1 MKIVLAAINAKDI
14 HANLAVCS
22 LRAFS
27 DEYKEQIQI
36 KEYTINQY
44 TEDVLA
50 DLYKEKADMVA
61 FSCYIWN
68 MGMVEELTELLH
80 QIRPDMPIWFGGPEV
95 SYDAAEC
102 LERNPGVTGVIRGE
116 GEETF
121 HELMQYY
128 IDGSGKLEDIRGIV
142 YRENGQLV
150 DNGWR
155 EVMDLN
161 KVPFVYEDMNDFKNK
176 IIYYETSRGC
186 PFSCSYCLSSVDKKV
201 RLRDMALVEK
211 ELQFFIDHEVPQ
223 VKFVDR
229 TFNCN
234 KKHAMAIWRYIK
246 AHDNGI
252 TNFHFEIGADL
263 LDDEELAI
271 LSDMRPGLVQ
281 LEIGVQSTNDA
292 TIQEV
297 SRTMRLDRL
306 AKAVHT
312 VNVGHNIHQ
321 HLDLIAGL
329 PYEDYDR
336 FRQSFNDVYQMEP
349 EQLQLGF
356 LKVLKG
362 SRMYDMAETYGI
374 VYRKKAPYEVLKTD
388 WMSYDDILK
397 LKGVEEMVEIYYNS
411 HQFEQS
417 VTYLLHF
424 YKAPFDFFEDL
435 AAFYEQCGF
444 GKVQHGRMQRYDI
457 LLQFA
462 EKRHLGKVVNDMAA
476 ADKKKDIQE
485 VHGDAIEI
493 LKATMLY
500 DLYARE
506 NLKSRPEWAH
516 EILYRPLCED
526 FYRNREMTERYL
538 PSYEGCTARQM
549 KRMTHMEGFAMD
561 IRATAASGQWTG
573 KPEVLLFDYKE
584 RNPLTYAA
592 KMTAISVSECNAEME
607 ETANG

>member
-1 MKIVLAAINAKDI
+1 MKIVLAAINAKYI

-44 TEDVLA
+44 TEDILA
-50 DLYKEKADMVA
+50 DLYREKADMVA

-68 MGMVEELTELLH
+68 MGMVEELAELLH
-80 QIRPDMPIWFGGPEV
+80 QLRPELIIWFGGPEV
-95 SYDAAEC
+95 SYDAVEC
-102 LERNPGVTGVIRGE
+102 LERNPGVTGVLRGE
-116 GEETF
+116 GEESF

-128 IDGSGKLEDIRGIV
+128 IDSRGKMQDIRGIV

-161 KVPFVYEDMNDFKNK
+161 KVPFVYEDMADFKNK

-201 RLRDMALVEK
+201 RLRDMSLVEK

-246 AHDNGI
+246 AHDKGI

-312 VNVGHNIHQ
+312 VNAGHNIHQ

-336 FRQSFNDVYQMEP
+336 FKQSFNDVYKMEP

-362 SRMYDMAETYGI
+362 SRMYEMAETYGI

-397 LKGVEEMVEIYYNS
+397 LKGVEEMVEVYYNS
-411 HQFEQS
+411 HQFDLS
-417 VTYLLHF
+417 VTYLMHF
-424 YKAPFDFFEDL
+424 YAEPFDFYADL
-435 AAFYEQCGF
+435 AAFYEETGF
-444 GKVQHGRMQRYDI
+444 GKIQHGRMQRYDI
-457 LLQFA
+457 LLRFVQ
-462 EKRHLGKVVNDMAA
+462 ERHLGE
-476 ADKKKDIQE
+476 KKESE
-485 VHGDAIEI
+485 VPEI
-493 LKATMLY
+493 LKFTMLY

-506 NLKSRPEWAH
+506 NLKSRPTWAQ
-516 EILYRPLCED
+516 EIQHRSFCED
-526 FYRNREMTERYL
+526 FYRNEEMTKKYL
-538 PSYEGCTARQM
+538 PSYAECTPRQM
-549 KRMTHMEGFAMD
+549 KRMTHMEGFDMD
-561 IRATAASGQWTG
+561 IVASAKAGKRVG
-573 KPEVLLFDYKE
+573 KPEAILFDYKE
-584 RNPLTYAA
+584 RNPLNFASKTVN
-592 KMTAISVSECNAEME
+592 VSINC
-607 ETANG
+607 

>member
-1 MKIVLAAINAKDI
+1 MKIVLTAINAKYI

-44 TEDVLA
+44 TEDILA

-128 IDGSGKLEDIRGIV
+128 IDGSGKLQDIRGIV
-142 YRENGQLV
+142 YCENGQLV

-161 KVPFVYEDMNDFKNK
+161 KVPFVYEDMNDFRNK

-186 PFSCSYCLSSVDKKV
+186 PFSCSSCLSSVDKKV

-312 VNVGHNIHQ
+312 VNGGHNIHQ

-374 VYRKKAPYEVLKTD
+374 VYRKKAPYEVLKTN

-417 VTYLLHF
+417 VTYLMHF

-444 GKVQHGRMQRYDI
+444 DKVQHGRMQRYDI

-462 EKRHLGKVVNDMAA
+462 EKRHFGKVVNDMAA

-493 LKATMLY
+493 LKAIMLY

-506 NLKSRPEWAH
+506 NLKSRPEWAQ

-538 PSYEGCTARQM
+538 PSYAGCTARQM

-561 IRATAASGQWTG
+561 IRETAASGQWKG
-573 KPEVLLFDYKE
+573 EPEVLLFDYKE

-592 KMTAISVSECNAEME
+592 KMTAIPVSECTAEMGE
-607 ETANG
+607 EANG

>member
-1 MKIVLAAINAKDI
+1 MKIVLAAINAKYI
-14 HANLAVCS
+14 HANLAIYS
-22 LRAFS
+22 LRAFA

-44 TEDVLA
+44 TEDILA
-50 DLYKEKADMVA
+50 DLYKEEADLVA

-68 MGMVEELTELLH
+68 MGMVEELAELLH
-80 QIRPDMPIWFGGPEV
+80 QLRPEVPIWFGGPEV

-102 LERNPGVTGVIRGE
+102 LQRNPGVTGVLRGE
-116 GEETF
+116 GEESF
-121 HELMQYY
+121 HELMRYY
-128 IDGSGKLEDIRGIV
+128 IGGCGKLQDIRGII

-155 EVMDLN
+155 DVMDLN
-161 KVPFVYEDMNDFKNK
+161 KVPFVYEEMGDFKNK

-201 RLRDMALVEK
+201 RLRDMSLVEK

-246 AHDNGI
+246 AHDKGI

-263 LDDEELAI
+263 LDEEELAI

-306 AKAVHT
+306 AKAVDT
-312 VNVGHNIHQ
+312 VNAGHNIHQ

-329 PYEDYDR
+329 PFEDYER
-336 FRQSFNDVYQMEP
+336 FKQSFNDVYKMKP

-362 SRMYDMAETYGI
+362 SRMHEKARDYGI
-374 VYRKKAPYEVLKTD
+374 VYRRKAPYEVLKTD

-397 LKGVEEMVEIYYNS
+397 LKGVEEMVEVYYNS

-417 VTYLLHF
+417 VTYLMHF
-424 YKAPFDFFEDL
+424 YEEPFDFFEDL
-435 AAFYEQCGF
+435 AEFYEETGF

-457 LLQFA
+457 LLRFVQQ
-462 EKRHLGKVVNDMAA
+462 RHLGEEQPKPEVPELL
-476 ADKKKDIQE
+476 KKSE
-485 VHGDAIEI
+485 VSEI
-493 LKATMLY
+493 LKFTMLY

-506 NLKSRPEWAH
+506 NLKSRPEWAQ
-516 EILYRPLCED
+516 EILYRPFCED
-526 FYRNREMTERYL
+526 FYRDEALTKQYL
-538 PSYEGCTARQM
+538 PSYSGCTSRQM
-549 KRMTHMEGFAMD
+549 KRMTHMEGFEMD
-561 IRATAASGQWTG
+561 IRATAAAGRKTG
-573 KPEVLLFDYKE
+573 EPEALLFDYKE
-584 RNPLTYAA
+584 RDPLTYAA
-592 KMTAISVSECNAEME
+592 RISRIAVQK
-607 ETANG
+607 GKDHV

>member
-1 MKIVLAAINAKDI
+1 MKIVLAAINAKYI
-14 HANLAVCS
+14 HANLAIYS

-44 TEDVLA
+44 TEDILA
-50 DLYKEKADMVA
+50 DLYKEQADMVA

-68 MGMVEELTELLH
+68 MGMVEELAELLH
-80 QIRPDMPIWFGGPEV
+80 QLRPEMPIWFGGPEV

-102 LERNPGVTGVIRGE
+102 LQRNPGVTGVLRGE
-116 GEETF
+116 GEESF

-128 IDGSGKLEDIRGIV
+128 IGGSGKLQDIRGII

-161 KVPFVYEDMNDFKNK
+161 KVPFVYEEMGDFKNK

-201 RLRDMALVEK
+201 RLRDMSLVEK

-246 AHDNGI
+246 AHDKGI

-263 LDDEELAI
+263 LDEEELEI

-292 TIQEV
+292 TIREV

-306 AKAVHT
+306 ARAVDR
-312 VNVGHNIHQ
+312 VNAGHNIHQ

-329 PYEDYDR
+329 PYEDSDR
-336 FRQSFNDVYQMEP
+336 FKQSFNDVYRMRP

-362 SRMYDMAETYGI
+362 SRMHVMAEQYGI
-374 VYRKKAPYEVLKTD
+374 VYRRKAPYEVLKTD

-397 LKGVEEMVEIYYNS
+397 LKGVEEMVEVYYNS
-411 HQFEQS
+411 HQFDLS
-417 VTYLLHF
+417 VTYLMHF
-424 YKAPFDFFEDL
+424 YREPFDFFEDL
-435 AAFYEQCGF
+435 AEFYEETGF

-457 LLQFA
+457 LLRFVQQ
-462 EKRHLGKVVNDMAA
+462 RHLGAENSRPEKLEAGES
-476 ADKKKDIQE
+476 E
-485 VHGDAIEI
+485 VSEI
-493 LKATMLY
+493 LKFTMLY

-506 NLKSRPEWAH
+506 NLKSRPEWAQD
-516 EILYRPLCED
+516 ILYRPFCED
-526 FYRNREMTERYL
+526 FYRDETLTRQYL
-538 PSYEGCTARQM
+538 SSYSGCTPRQM
-549 KRMTHMEGFAMD
+549 KRMTHMEGFEMD
-561 IRATAASGQWTG
+561 IAETAKAGYRIG
-573 KPEVLLFDYKE
+573 GPEALLFDYKE
-584 RNPLTYAA
+584 RDPLTYAA
-592 KMTAISVSECNAEME
+592 KIVKVSIKS
-607 ETANG
+607 

>member
-1 MKIVLAAINAKDI
+1 MKIVLTAINAKYI

-44 TEDVLA
+44 TEDILA

-128 IDGSGKLEDIRGIV
+128 IDGSGKLQDIRGIV
-142 YRENGQLV
+142 YCENGQLV

-312 VNVGHNIHQ
+312 VNGGHNIHQ

-374 VYRKKAPYEVLKTD
+374 VYRKKAPYEVLKTN

-397 LKGVEEMVEIYYNS
+397 LKGVEEMVEVYYNS

-417 VTYLLHF
+417 VTYLMHF

-444 GKVQHGRMQRYDI
+444 DKVQHGRMQRYDI

-462 EKRHLGKVVNDMAA
+462 EKRHFGKVVNDMAA

-493 LKATMLY
+493 LKAIMLY

-506 NLKSRPEWAH
+506 NLKSRPEWAQ

-538 PSYEGCTARQM
+538 PSYAGCTARQM

-561 IRATAASGQWTG
+561 IRETAASGQWKG
-573 KPEVLLFDYKE
+573 EPEVLLFDYKE
-584 RNPLTYAA
+584 RKPLTYAA
-592 KMTAISVSECNAEME
+592 KMTAIPVSECTAEMGE
-607 ETANG
+607 EANG

>member
-1 MKIVLAAINAKDI
+1 MKIVLAAINAKYI

-44 TEDVLA
+44 TEDILA
-50 DLYKEKADMVA
+50 DLYKEEADLVA

-68 MGMVEELTELLH
+68 MGMVEELAELLH
-80 QIRPDMPIWFGGPEV
+80 QLRPEVPIWFGGPEV

-102 LERNPGVTGVIRGE
+102 LERNPGVTGVLRGE

-128 IDGSGKLEDIRGIV
+128 IDGCGKMQDIRGIV
-142 YRENGQLV
+142 YRENGKIV

-201 RLRDMALVEK
+201 RLRDMSLVEK
-211 ELQFFIDHEVPQ
+211 ELQFFIDNEVPQ

-234 KKHAMAIWRYIK
+234 KTHAMAIWRYIK
-246 AHDNGI
+246 AHDKGI

-306 AKAVHT
+306 AKAVDT
-312 VNVGHNIHQ
+312 VNAGHNIHQ

-329 PYEDYDR
+329 PFEDYER
-336 FRQSFNDVYQMEP
+336 FKQSFNDVYKMKP

-362 SRMYDMAETYGI
+362 SRMHEKAKEYGI
-374 VYRKKAPYEVLKTD
+374 VYRRKAPYEVLKTD
-388 WMSYDDILK
+388 WMSYNDILK
-397 LKGVEEMVEIYYNS
+397 LKGVEEMVEVYYNS
-411 HQFEQS
+411 HQFELS
-417 VTYLLHF
+417 VTYLMHF
-424 YKAPFDFFEDL
+424 YEEPFDLYEDL
-435 AAFYEQCGF
+435 AAFYEESGF

-457 LLQFA
+457 LLSFVQ
-462 EKRHLGKVVNDMAA
+462 ERHLGEENAVHHALADSVCVNDCASINGGPVQPKS
-476 ADKKKDIQE
+476 D
-485 VHGDAIEI
+485 VPGI

-506 NLKSRPEWAH
+506 NLKSRPAWAQ
-516 EILYRPLCED
+516 EILYRPFCEN
-526 FYRNREMTERYL
+526 FYRDETLTRQYL
-538 PSYEGCTARQM
+538 PAYADCTSRQM

-561 IRATAASGQWTG
+561 IWATAKAGKCVG
-573 KPEVLLFDYKE
+573 KPEALLFDYKE

-592 KMTAISVSECNAEME
+592 KIVKVSINS
-607 ETANG
+607 

>member
-1 MKIVLAAINAKDI
+1 MKIVLTAINAKYI

-44 TEDVLA
+44 TEDILA

-128 IDGSGKLEDIRGIV
+128 IDGSGKLQDIRGIV
-142 YRENGQLV
+142 YCENGQLV

-312 VNVGHNIHQ
+312 VNGGHNIHQ

-374 VYRKKAPYEVLKTD
+374 VYRKKAPYEVLKTN

-417 VTYLLHF
+417 VTYLMHF

-444 GKVQHGRMQRYDI
+444 DKVQHGRMQRYDI

-462 EKRHLGKVVNDMAA
+462 EKRHFGKVVNDMAA

-493 LKATMLY
+493 LKAIMLY

-506 NLKSRPEWAH
+506 NLKSRPEWAQ

-538 PSYEGCTARQM
+538 PSYAGCTARQM

-561 IRATAASGQWTG
+561 IRETAASGQWKG
-573 KPEVLLFDYKE
+573 EPEVLLFDYKE

-592 KMTAISVSECNAEME
+592 KMTAIPVSECTAEMGE
-607 ETANG
+607 EANG

>member
-1 MKIVLAAINAKDI
+1 MKIVLAAINAKYI

-44 TEDVLA
+44 TEDILA

-201 RLRDMALVEK
+201 RLRDMSLVEK

-234 KKHAMAIWRYIK
+234 KKHAMAIWHYIK

-362 SRMYDMAETYGI
+362 SYMEELIPDCDLLYSA
-374 VYRKKAPYEVLKTD
+374 APPYEVLCTK
-388 WMSYDDILK
+388 WLSYGDVLELKDI
-397 LKGVEEMVEIYYNS
+397 EEMTEVHYNSRQFTCTLKELEKEFDTPYEMFSFMAGYYNKNHLFGIS
-411 HQFEQS
+411 HS
-417 VTYLLHF
+417 RI
-424 YKAPFDFFEDL
+424 AR
-435 AAFYEQCGF
+435 YE
-444 GKVQHGRMQRYDI
+444 I
-457 LLQFA
+457 LW
-462 EKRHLGKVVNDMAA
+462 KI
-476 ADKKKDIQE
+476 IQE
-485 VHGDAIEI
+485 RLEKNGKCETQGKPENGGVSEKLEQYRD
-493 LKATMLY
+493 LLMT
-500 DLYARE
+500 DLYLRE
-506 NLKSRPEWAH
+506 NVKSRPTFARD
-516 EILYRPLCED
+516 LSDSKD
-526 FYRNREMTERYL
+526 FVREFFQREEKTPEHL
-538 PSYEGCTARQM
+538 SGYEGYDSRQM
-549 KRMTHMEGFAMD
+549 AKMAHLEPLRDGTY
-561 IRATAASGQWTG
+561 
-573 KPEVLLFDYKE
+573 LLFDYKK
-584 RNPLTYAA
+584 RDPLSY
-592 KMTAISVSECNAEME
+592 TARTVRV
-607 ETANG
+607 

>member
-1 MKIVLAAINAKDI
+1 MKIVLAAINAKYI
-14 HANLAVCS
+14 HANLAIYS

-44 TEDVLA
+44 TEDILA
-50 DLYKEKADMVA
+50 DLYKEQADMVA

-68 MGMVEELTELLH
+68 MGMVEELAELLH
-80 QIRPDMPIWFGGPEV
+80 QLRPEMPIWFGGPEV

-102 LERNPGVTGVIRGE
+102 LQRNPGVTGVLRGE
-116 GEETF
+116 GEESF

-128 IDGSGKLEDIRGIV
+128 IGGSGKLQDIRGII
-142 YRENGQLV
+142 YRENRQLV

-161 KVPFVYEDMNDFKNK
+161 KVPFVYEEMGDFKNK

-201 RLRDMALVEK
+201 RLRDISLVEK

-246 AHDNGI
+246 ANDKGI

-263 LDDEELAI
+263 LDDEELEI
-271 LSDMRPGLVQ
+271 LSGMRPGLVQ

-306 AKAVHT
+306 ARAVDR
-312 VNVGHNIHQ
+312 VNAGHNIHQ

-336 FRQSFNDVYQMEP
+336 FKQSFNDVYRMRP

-362 SRMYDMAETYGI
+362 SRMHVMAEQYGI
-374 VYRKKAPYEVLKTD
+374 VYRRKAPYEVLKTD

-397 LKGVEEMVEIYYNS
+397 LKGVEEMVEVYYNS
-411 HQFEQS
+411 HQFDLS
-417 VTYLLHF
+417 VTYLMHF
-424 YKAPFDFFEDL
+424 YQEPFDFFEDL
-435 AAFYEQCGF
+435 AEFYEETGF

-457 LLQFA
+457 LLRFVR
-462 EKRHLGKVVNDMAA
+462 ERHLGAENSRTEKLEAEES
-476 ADKKKDIQE
+476 E
-485 VHGDAIEI
+485 VSEI
-493 LKATMLY
+493 LKFTMLY

-506 NLKSRPEWAH
+506 NLKSRPEWAQ
-516 EILYRPLCED
+516 EILYRPFCED
-526 FYRNREMTERYL
+526 FYRDEALTGQYL
-538 PSYEGCTARQM
+538 PSYSGCTPRQM
-549 KRMTHMEGFAMD
+549 KRMTHMEGFGMD
-561 IRATAASGQWTG
+561 IAETAKAGHRIG
-573 KPEVLLFDYKE
+573 GPEALLFDYKE

-592 KMTAISVSECNAEME
+592 KIVRVSIKS
-607 ETANG
+607 

>member
-1 MKIVLAAINAKDI
+1 MKIVLAAINAKYI
-14 HANLAVCS
+14 HANLAIYS

-27 DEYKEQIQI
+27 NEYKEQIQI

-44 TEDVLA
+44 TEDILA
-50 DLYKEKADMVA
+50 DLYKEQADMVA

-68 MGMVEELTELLH
+68 MGMVEELAELLH
-80 QIRPDMPIWFGGPEV
+80 QLRPEMPIWFGGPEV

-102 LERNPGVTGVIRGE
+102 LQRNHGVTGILRGE
-116 GEETF
+116 GEESF
-121 HELMQYY
+121 HELMKYY
-128 IDGSGKLEDIRGIV
+128 IGGSGKLQDIRGII
-142 YRENGQLV
+142 YREGGLLV

-161 KVPFVYEDMNDFKNK
+161 KVPFVYEEMEDFKNK

-201 RLRDMALVEK
+201 RLRDMSLVEK
-211 ELQFFIDHEVPQ
+211 ELQFFINHEVPQ

-246 AHDNGI
+246 AHDKGI

-263 LDDEELAI
+263 LDDEELEI
-271 LSDMRPGLVQ
+271 LSDMRPGLIQ

-306 AKAVHT
+306 ARAVDR
-312 VNVGHNIHQ
+312 VNAGHNIHQ

-329 PYEDYDR
+329 PYEDYHR
-336 FRQSFNDVYQMEP
+336 FKQSFNDVYRMRP

-362 SRMYDMAETYGI
+362 SRMHVMAEQYGI
-374 VYRKKAPYEVLKTD
+374 VYRRKAPYEVLKTD
-388 WMSYDDILK
+388 WMSYADILK
-397 LKGVEEMVEIYYNS
+397 LKGVEEMVEVYYNS
-411 HQFEQS
+411 HQFDLS
-417 VTYLLHF
+417 VTYLMHF
-424 YKAPFDFFEDL
+424 YQEPFDFFEDL
-435 AAFYEQCGF
+435 AEFYEATGF

-457 LLQFA
+457 LLRFVQQ
-462 EKRHLGKVVNDMAA
+462 RHLGAESRVYPCQECETA
-476 ADKKKDIQE
+476 ADVQAESGAENSKLDKLAARESE
-485 VHGDAIEI
+485 VSEI
-493 LKATMLY
+493 LKFTMLY

-506 NLKSRPEWAH
+506 NLKSRPEWAQ
-516 EILYRPLCED
+516 EI
-526 FYRNREMTERYL
+526 
-538 PSYEGCTARQM
+538 
-549 KRMTHMEGFAMD
+549 
-561 IRATAASGQWTG
+561 
-573 KPEVLLFDYKE
+573 PEALLFDYKE
-584 RNPLTYAA
+584 RDPLTYAA
-592 KMTAISVSECNAEME
+592 KIVKVSIKS
-607 ETANG
+607 

>member
-1 MKIVLAAINAKDI
+1 MKIVLAAINAKYI
-14 HANLAVCS
+14 HANLAIYS

-27 DEYKEQIQI
+27 DEYKGQIHI

-44 TEDVLA
+44 TEDILA
-50 DLYKEKADMVA
+50 DLYKEQADLVA

-68 MGMVEELTELLH
+68 MGMVEELAELLH
-80 QIRPDMPIWFGGPEV
+80 QLRPEMPIWFGGPEV
-95 SYDAAEC
+95 SYDAPQC
-102 LERNPGVTGVIRGE
+102 LQRNPGVTGVLRGE
-116 GEETF
+116 GEESF

-128 IDGSGKLEDIRGIV
+128 IDGCGKLSDIRGII

-161 KVPFVYEDMNDFKNK
+161 KVPFVYEEMGDFKNK

-201 RLRDMALVEK
+201 RLRDMSLVEK

-234 KKHAMAIWRYIK
+234 KNHAMAIWRYIK
-246 AHDNGI
+246 AHDKGI

-263 LDDEELAI
+263 LDDEELDI

-306 AKAVHT
+306 ARAVDR
-312 VNVGHNIHQ
+312 VNAGHNIHQ

-329 PYEDYDR
+329 PYEDYHR
-336 FRQSFNDVYQMEP
+336 FKQSFNDVYKMRP

-362 SRMYDMAETYGI
+362 SRMHVMAEQYGI
-374 VYRKKAPYEVLKTD
+374 VYRRKAPYEVLKTD

-397 LKGVEEMVEIYYNS
+397 LKGVEEMVEVYYNS
-411 HQFEQS
+411 HQFDLS
-417 VTYLLHF
+417 VTYLMHF
-424 YKAPFDFFEDL
+424 YAEPFDFFEDL
-435 AAFYEQCGF
+435 AEFYEETGF

-457 LLQFA
+457 LLRFVQ
-462 EKRHLGKVVNDMAA
+462 ERHLGARES
-476 ADKKKDIQE
+476 E
-485 VHGDAIEI
+485 VPEI
-493 LKATMLY
+493 LKFTMLY

-506 NLKSRPEWAH
+506 NLKSRPEWAQD
-516 EILYRPLCED
+516 ILYRPFCED
-526 FYRNREMTERYL
+526 FYRNGAMTKQYL
-538 PSYEGCTARQM
+538 PSYEDCTPRQM
-549 KRMTHMEGFAMD
+549 KRMTHMEGFEMD
-561 IRATAASGQWTG
+561 IVETAKAGQRIG
-573 KPEVLLFDYKE
+573 GPEVLLFDYKE

-592 KMTAISVSECNAEME
+592 RIVKVSINS
-607 ETANG
+607 

>member
-1 MKIVLAAINAKDI
+1 MKIVLAAINAKYI

-44 TEDVLA
+44 TEDILA

-201 RLRDMALVEK
+201 RLRDMSLVEK

-234 KKHAMAIWRYIK
+234 KKHAMAIWHYIK

-263 LDDEELAI
+263 LDD
-271 LSDMRPGLVQ
+271 
-281 LEIGVQSTNDA
+281 
-292 TIQEV
+292 
-297 SRTMRLDRL
+297 
-306 AKAVHT
+306 
-312 VNVGHNIHQ
+312 
-321 HLDLIAGL
+321 
-329 PYEDYDR
+329 
-336 FRQSFNDVYQMEP
+336 
-349 EQLQLGF
+349 
-356 LKVLKG
+356 
-362 SRMYDMAETYGI
+362 
-374 VYRKKAPYEVLKTD
+374 
-388 WMSYDDILK
+388 
-397 LKGVEEMVEIYYNS
+397 
-411 HQFEQS
+411 
-417 VTYLLHF
+417 
-424 YKAPFDFFEDL
+424 
-435 AAFYEQCGF
+435 
-444 GKVQHGRMQRYDI
+444 
-457 LLQFA
+457 
-462 EKRHLGKVVNDMAA
+462 
-476 ADKKKDIQE
+476 
-485 VHGDAIEI
+485 
-493 LKATMLY
+493 
-500 DLYARE
+500 
-506 NLKSRPEWAH
+506 
-516 EILYRPLCED
+516 
-526 FYRNREMTERYL
+526 
-538 PSYEGCTARQM
+538 
-549 KRMTHMEGFAMD
+549 
-561 IRATAASGQWTG
+561 
-573 KPEVLLFDYKE
+573 
-584 RNPLTYAA
+584 
-592 KMTAISVSECNAEME
+592 
-607 ETANG
+607 

>member
-1 MKIVLAAINAKDI
+1 MKIVLTAINAKYI

-44 TEDVLA
+44 TEDILA

-102 LERNPGVTGVIRGE
+102 LERNPGVTGVLRGE

-128 IDGSGKLEDIRGIV
+128 IDGSGKLQDIRGIV

-312 VNVGHNIHQ
+312 VNGGHNIHQ

-374 VYRKKAPYEVLKTD
+374 VYRKKAPYEVLKTN

-397 LKGVEEMVEIYYNS
+397 LKGVEEMVEVYYNS

-417 VTYLLHF
+417 VTYLMHF

-444 GKVQHGRMQRYDI
+444 DKVQHGRMQRYDI

-462 EKRHLGKVVNDMAA
+462 EKRHFGKVVNDMAA

-493 LKATMLY
+493 LKAIMLY

-506 NLKSRPEWAH
+506 NLKSRPEWAQ

-538 PSYEGCTARQM
+538 PSYAGCTARQM

-573 KPEVLLFDYKE
+573 EPEVLLFDYKE

-592 KMTAISVSECNAEME
+592 KMTAIPVSECTAEMGE
-607 ETANG
+607 EANG